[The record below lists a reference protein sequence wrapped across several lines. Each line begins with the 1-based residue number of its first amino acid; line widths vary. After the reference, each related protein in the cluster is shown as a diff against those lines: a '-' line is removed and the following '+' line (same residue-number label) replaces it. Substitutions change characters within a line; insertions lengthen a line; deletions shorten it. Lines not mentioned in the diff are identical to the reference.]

1 MIDIG
6 QEIYGLVVSR
16 NRPMLTA
23 LDLCIEQLERLSS
36 GDPAIQYAL
45 QCARKAAEQ
54 ERQFQMRHPSDDP
67 APTTEQPAQGDPSL
81 FSG

>member
-1 MIDIG
+1 MIDNA
-6 QEIYGLVVSR
+6 QEIYGLIATR

-45 QCARKAAEQ
+45 QCARKAAGQ
-54 ERQFQMRHPSDDP
+54 ERQFQARVS
-67 APTTEQPAQGDPSL
+67 AIT
-81 FSG
+81 